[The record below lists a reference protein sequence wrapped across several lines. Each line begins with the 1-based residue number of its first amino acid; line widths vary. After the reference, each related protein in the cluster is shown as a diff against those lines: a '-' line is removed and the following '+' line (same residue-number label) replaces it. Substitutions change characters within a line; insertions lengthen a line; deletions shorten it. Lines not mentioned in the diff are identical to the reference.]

1 MTTTEISDQKLW
13 DNFVTENATD
23 TFLQSWQW
31 GEFNKKL
38 GEFVWRL
45 GIYSGRSLV
54 AVALVVKVGARRGR
68 FLFVPHGPIIK
79 KELSSTSRKMVVV
92 TVLTNWLKNKSK
104 ETNSSFFRIASVF
117 ERNEANILIFRK
129 LGYRNAPI
137 HMHAEQSWILDITP
151 DNTTLISQMRKTT
164 RQIIRKEKQYQAEIK
179 KSQNVKDIGLFSD
192 LYNKSV
198 KNRGFSGYKKKYLES
213 EFVSFAPGRARL
225 YFAYHNGNLL
235 AAAFVILFGKSGFYH
250 HGATNIENLLIPAS
264 HLLQWSII
272 QDLKKDGFQYYN
284 FWGIAPEDKTTH
296 PWRGLTLFKK
306 GFGGGAKNYV
316 KTQDYVVDW
325 VYFINWSVE
334 TIRRFTRRY

>member
-104 ETNSSFFRIASVF
+104 ETNSSWQ
-117 ERNEANILIFRK
+117 L
-129 LGYRNAPI
+129 
-137 HMHAEQSWILDITP
+137 
-151 DNTTLISQMRKTT
+151 
-164 RQIIRKEKQYQAEIK
+164 
-179 KSQNVKDIGLFSD
+179 
-192 LYNKSV
+192 
-198 KNRGFSGYKKKYLES
+198 
-213 EFVSFAPGRARL
+213 
-225 YFAYHNGNLL
+225 
-235 AAAFVILFGKSGFYH
+235 
-250 HGATNIENLLIPAS
+250 
-264 HLLQWSII
+264 
-272 QDLKKDGFQYYN
+272 
-284 FWGIAPEDKTTH
+284 
-296 PWRGLTLFKK
+296 
-306 GFGGGAKNYV
+306 
-316 KTQDYVVDW
+316 
-325 VYFINWSVE
+325 
-334 TIRRFTRRY
+334 